1 MEKDKELQLKEAIS
15 MVTGRKA
22 KLPPSIWKNPIRM
35 QSGGWKII
43 EKMDNPTITPNDPT
57 PLSTNQTAPT
67 TQPNTLS
74 EQQKSMLEMVLGTT
88 EVPVVEVKK
97 RGRKKTNQ

>member
-15 MVTGRKA
+15 MLTGRKA

-35 QSGGWKII
+35 QSGAWKLI
-43 EKMDNPTITPNDPT
+43 EKMDNTSITPSENNNLDVNT
-57 PLSTNQTAPT
+57 TAPM
-67 TQPNTLS
+67 TQANTLN
-74 EQQKSMLEMVLGTT
+74 EQQKSMLEMVLGTS